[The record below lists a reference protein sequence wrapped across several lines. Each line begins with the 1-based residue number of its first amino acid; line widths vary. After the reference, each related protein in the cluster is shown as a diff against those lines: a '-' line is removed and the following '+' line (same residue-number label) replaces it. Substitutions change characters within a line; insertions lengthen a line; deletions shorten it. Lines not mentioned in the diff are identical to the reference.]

1 MTEPADLA
9 HDVLIRAAEFIRRL
23 PADQLAD
30 LASGEA
36 KLELVPKGGR
46 RVPATRTARA
56 GGAALPRPSAEIL
69 DTMKAIGDR
78 AAARRYLAVDLKL
91 TVAQL
96 RQLAAEFGVTVGS
109 KDKKDEVVFNI
120 VEWAVGRGLD
130 ADVISRV
137 GGAR

>member
-9 HDVLIRAAEFIRRL
+9 HDVLLRVAEFIRKL
-23 PADQLAD
+23 PADRLAD

-36 KLELVPKGGR
+36 RLEVVPKGGR
-46 RVPATRTARA
+46 RAPATRTARA
-56 GGAALPRPSAEIL
+56 GGAALPRPAAEIL
-69 DTMKAIGDR
+69 DTLKAIGDR
-78 AAARRYLAVDLKL
+78 AAARQYLVDLKL

-96 RQLAAEFGVTVGS
+96 RQLAAEFGVTVGAKDV
-109 KDKKDEVVFNI
+109 KDKVVFNL
-120 VEWAVGRGLD
+120 VEQAVGRGLD